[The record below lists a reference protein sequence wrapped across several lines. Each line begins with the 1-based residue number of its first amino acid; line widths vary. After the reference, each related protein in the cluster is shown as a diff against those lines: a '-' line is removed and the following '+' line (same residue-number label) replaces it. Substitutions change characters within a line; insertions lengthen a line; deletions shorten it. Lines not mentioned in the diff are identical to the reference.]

1 MRRMFRHLLVL
12 AVFAVPAVAHADGNL
27 ELGPT
32 LAVASESSDV
42 RSAGHPGIALSG
54 ASWNGSLGVVAEV
67 GHQPWAW
74 DSSAK
79 WLALGGRISPV
90 SSPKRICDRRSCMSL
105 RPWLELGISREMWMI
120 EEPGIPKTTFSRNS
134 GRAGLGLDVLSSTV
148 GGTIWFRVQHANDR
162 PTIMGPF
169 GEAREPY
176 DTSLVVGL
184 GVFFAA
190 M

>member
-1 MRRMFRHLLVL
+1 MFRPLLVL
-12 AVFAVPAVAHADGNL
+12 AVVSVPAFAHADGNL

-54 ASWNGSLGVVAEV
+54 ASWSGPVGVTAEV

-74 DSSAK
+74 DSSSN
-79 WLALGGRISPV
+79 WLSVGGRISPV
-90 SSPKRICDRRSCMSL
+90 SSPKRICDRRSCTSL
-105 RPWLELGISREMWMI
+105 RPWLELGIAREMWML
-120 EEPGIPKTTFSRNS
+120 EEPGIPHSSFSRFS
-134 GRAGLGLDVLSSTV
+134 GRAGAGIDVLRSDM

-190 M
+190 I

>member
-1 MRRMFRHLLVL
+1 MLRPALALSVLLV
-12 AVFAVPAVAHADGNL
+12 PAFAHADGNL
-27 ELGPT
+27 ELGSSVG
-32 LAVASESSDV
+32 VASESSDV
-42 RSAGHPGIALSG
+42 RSAGHPSIAVTG
-54 ASWNGSLGVVAEV
+54 ATWGGAFGLVADV

-74 DSSAK
+74 DSSAN
-79 WLALGGRISPV
+79 WFAIGGRISPA

-105 RPWLELGISREMWMI
+105 RPWLELGVSRELWMI
-120 EEPGIPKTTFSRNS
+120 EEPGIPHTSFGRNA
-134 GRAGLGLDVLSSTV
+134 GRAGLGVDALGHGV
-148 GGTIWFRVQHANDR
+148 GGTIWFRIQHATDR
-162 PTIMGPF
+162 PTIMGPY